1 MKKKKNIINAHTH
14 VFTSQFVPPYL
25 AKTILPWP
33 LYYLVHTQQIVGWI
47 KNYYQKQYR
56 KKFPSGDTYAND
68 WNRIYKA
75 RRKRRSNT
83 MLNFSIDA
91 NPIVSIPYRLIR
103 FWLSFVALLYVIEF
117 LGYVLGIKDGISSVI
132 ESIKEWMCEYYL
144 FFYLPLYGKVIWTFA
159 VIFFISWSRRMIL
172 FVIKSIFPLFKK
184 ILNKKGLELLDR
196 YLLLGRFAL
205 YKTQSAVA
213 RAALTQLPEDSEM
226 VILPMDME
234 YMGSGKTK
242 LRSDIIKNK
251 SKYIEN
257 KGWSELDY
265 KDTYKYQMRELW
277 DIVKARRNSN
287 QGNPDAY
294 HPFLFLDPRRIEE
307 EGDSFFNYTIKK
319 NRMVL
324 GDCFVKTY
332 MEDREFS
339 GFKIYPALG
348 YYVFDEYLLP
358 LWRYA
363 VENNIPIMT
372 HCVIGTIYYRGK
384 KKKEWNFHPV
394 FEQYYNSRKTHEPEP
409 MLLPEVKAVHI
420 QRNFT
425 HPLNYLCLLEESL
438 LRKFMGE
445 KVKSQKTRDL
455 FGYSDEKTPL
465 EFTLENLKVC
475 LAHYGGED
483 EWNKFLESDRDVY
496 SRRMIHKPNE
506 GINFMENSDGK
517 FSLDKINSLW
527 NDTDWYSIISS
538 LLMRYNNMYADLSYI
553 ISKPSIY
560 PLLLETLRKGDDYEN
575 QYKNYL
581 KEKSPNKKASHLIG
595 RNRLRS
601 HILYGTDFYVVR
613 NHNSDKDLFVETRAA
628 LDDESFDLI
637 ARENTFN
644 YLSKV

>member
-1 MKKKKNIINAHTH
+1 
-14 VFTSQFVPPYL
+14 
-25 AKTILPWP
+25 
-33 LYYLVHTQQIVGWI
+33 
-47 KNYYQKQYR
+47 
-56 KKFPSGDTYAND
+56 
-68 WNRIYKA
+68 
-75 RRKRRSNT
+75 
-83 MLNFSIDA
+83 
-91 NPIVSIPYRLIR
+91 
-103 FWLSFVALLYVIEF
+103 
-117 LGYVLGIKDGISSVI
+117 
-132 ESIKEWMCEYYL
+132 
-144 FFYLPLYGKVIWTFA
+144 
-159 VIFFISWSRRMIL
+159 MIL

-234 YMGSGKTK
+234 YMGAGKTK

-307 EGDSFFNYTIKK
+307 EGDSFFNYTIKN

-324 GDCFVKTY
+324 GNCFVKTY

-348 YYVFDEYLLP
+348 YYAFDEYLLP

-394 FEQYYNSRKTHEPEP
+394 FEQFYNSRKTHEPEP
-409 MLLPEVKAVHI
+409 MLLPEVKAVDI

-438 LRKFMGE
+438 LRKFIGE